1 MTAKTRANLKVNPAT
16 STTFANTQVLPA
28 EQFIHIADTMEIAAG
43 GADVSAVRL
52 RAWAGAESFRA
63 SSITRNAN
71 GVATDATVTWPD
83 GSAGTLETT
92 HGYPSGSSTPD
103 TTESGWVA
111 PQIITITH
119 ADSSQT
125 VTITITRDSSANPTA
140 VTIGV
145 A

>member
-1 MTAKTRANLKVNPAT
+1 MTTNYHSAIASNGQPANA
-16 STTFANTQVLPA
+16 STFNTPFAALDEAIGNQG
-28 EQFIHIADTMEIAAG
+28 G
-43 GADVSAVRL
+43 GANATATVL

-71 GVATDATVTWPD
+71 GVVTDATLTWPD
-83 GSAGTLETT
+83 GSAGNLETT
-92 HGYPSGSSTPD
+92 HGYPSGSATPD
-103 TTESGWVA
+103 TTEAGWVA

>member
-1 MTAKTRANLKVNPAT
+1 MTAKTRANLKLNPST
-16 STTFANTQVLPA
+16 GTTFADSQTLPA
-28 EQFIHIADTMEIAAG
+28 EQFLHLADSMEVAAG
-43 GADVSAVRL
+43 GADVSAARL
-52 RAWAGAESFRA
+52 KAWASAESFA
-63 SSITRNAN
+63 TSSITRNAN
-71 GVATDATVTWPD
+71 GVITDATLTWPD